1 MNIRTNKLKQKLAA
15 GGLVLSGGV
24 RLPEPGLVEVM
35 GYAGVDY
42 VLIDAEHGSMGWTE
56 IERMVLA
63 AYAAD
68 TTPIVRVH
76 ENDEARIMRALDLGA
91 MGVLVPHIRSAEEAQ
106 HVVDG
111 AFYPPQGKRGVG
123 PSRGI
128 KFGAVSSADYYANI
142 NNEVSVSLMIEDA
155 EAIDNI
161 NEIVEV
167 EGIDVLN
174 VGTSDLAASL
184 GVPGQP
190 LHAKV
195 AEASEKVLA
204 AAARKGIAVGYP
216 TRSLEDGVQA
226 VKRGFRVLSCGNAAP
241 LLFEAV
247 QQKLAV
253 LRGAE

>member
-1 MNIRTNKLKQKLAA
+1 MNIRTNKMKGKLKA
-15 GGLVLSGGV
+15 GELVFSANV
-24 RLPEPGLVEVM
+24 RLPEPGLVEVL

-42 VLIDAEHGSMGWTE
+42 VLIDAEHGSIGWTE
-56 IERMVLA
+56 MERMILA

-68 TTPIVRVH
+68 TTPIVRVY
-76 ENDEARIMRALDLGA
+76 ENNEAMIMRVLDIGA
-91 MGVLVPHIRSAEEAQ
+91 MGVLVPHIRSADDAQ
-106 HVVDG
+106 QVVNG
-111 AFYPPQGKRGVG
+111 ALYPPQGKRGVG

-128 KFGAVSSADYYANI
+128 KFGAVSASDYYANI

-155 EAIDNI
+155 ESIDNI

-190 LHAKV
+190 LHPKV

-216 TRSLEDGVQA
+216 TRSIEDGCQA
-226 VKRGFRVLSCGNAAP
+226 IKRGFCVLSCGNAAP
-241 LLFEAV
+241 LLYQAV
-247 QQKLAV
+247 RENLEV
-253 LRGAE
+253 LRSAK